1 MNVHVD
7 LYDVKKYYDVELLAD
22 IARET
27 IQLAGIINKKDLD
40 ITLSVA
46 IVDEQE
52 IKRVNNKLR
61 GKNTVTDVISV
72 GDYSDNVDIVT
83 VDNSKIFLGEVIL
96 CYTFIEQF
104 AKENNAQIDKEFFTV
119 YAHGILHL
127 LGFEHDQKMFSI
139 QDAVS
144 EKFCYNK

>member
-1 MNVHVD
+1 
-7 LYDVKKYYDVELLAD
+7 
-22 IARET
+22 
-27 IQLAGIINKKDLD
+27 
-40 ITLSVA
+40 
-46 IVDEQE
+46 
-52 IKRVNNKLR
+52 
-61 GKNTVTDVISV
+61 
-72 GDYSDNVDIVT
+72 VT